1 MQGSIKI
8 AVIEEDRERALLI
21 IDGLKESGD
30 HEVKVFGSPTSLD
43 RKLGEFDPDLVL
55 VDVAASARD
64 SLEELTLA
72 SKPDQRP
79 VAVFVDEDDET
90 MMRKAIDAGV
100 SVYVVG
106 GLSKEK
112 VKSIIGIAV
121 ARFNTFARMRKELE
135 TTKQA
140 LAERKMLER
149 AKGILMTAKGLTE
162 EESYSLLRKTAM
174 DQGRKVIEVATSLVT
189 AADLLK

>member
-1 MQGSIKI
+1 
-8 AVIEEDRERALLI
+8 
-21 IDGLKESGD
+21 
-30 HEVKVFGSPTSLD
+30 
-43 RKLGEFDPDLVL
+43 
-55 VDVAASARD
+55 
-64 SLEELTLA
+64 
-72 SKPDQRP
+72 
-79 VAVFVDEDDET
+79 

-140 LAERKMLER
+140 LAERKTLER
-149 AKGILMTAKGLTE
+149 AKGILMTAKGLSE
-162 EESYSLLRKTAM
+162 EESYNLLRKTAM